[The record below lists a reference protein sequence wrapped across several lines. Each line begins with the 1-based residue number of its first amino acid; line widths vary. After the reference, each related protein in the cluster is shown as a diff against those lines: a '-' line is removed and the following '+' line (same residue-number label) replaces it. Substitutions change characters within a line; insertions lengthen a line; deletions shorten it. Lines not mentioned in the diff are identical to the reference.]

1 MERDTEGVTEGRYIW
16 RGRDRG
22 EKSDVRQMA
31 YRKINGGKTTVVM
44 RYRNRDKGEIEKRDR
59 GETERMQRE
68 ETERMQREDTKGV
81 TEGRDGRKNGG
92 KEIKGKR
99 QRGRNQL

>member
-1 MERDTEGVTEGRYIW
+1 MTEGRNIW

-31 YRKINGGKTTVVM
+31 YRRINGGKATVEM
-44 RYRNRDKGEIEKRDR
+44 RYRNRYKGEIEKRGR

-68 ETERMQREDTKGV
+68 ETENAK
-81 TEGRDGRKNGG
+81 GRDRRKNGG
-92 KEIKGKR
+92 QEIKGKI